1 MNILPKEYQILDR
14 HISMDDSVGSDSVG
28 TVSRFDKDSISVV
41 FYRGRNSLNLRYLLK
56 WDGRGKVWHFQ

>member
-14 HISMDDSVGSDSVG
+14 HISMGDSVG
-28 TVSRFDKDSISVV
+28 TVSRFDKDTISVV
-41 FYRGRNSLNLRYLLK
+41 FYRGRNSLKLRYLLK